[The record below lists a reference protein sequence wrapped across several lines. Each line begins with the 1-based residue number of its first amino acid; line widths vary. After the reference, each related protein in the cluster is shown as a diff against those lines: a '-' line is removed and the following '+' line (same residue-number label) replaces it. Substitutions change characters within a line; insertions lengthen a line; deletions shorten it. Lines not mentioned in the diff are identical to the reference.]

1 MLAQCDRL
9 DKKNASEIQTI
20 TDNCH
25 TKLSCSIEKNNEMYN
40 EHSNIEAK
48 EELDL
53 MSQSLLNI
61 LEFLP
66 ETVALLFELAA
77 VRAYFKH
84 TMMED
89 LFNQAENFSTCWRQN
104 FGFIERI
111 DLSTLAVLCLVA
123 SYIS

>member
-1 MLAQCDRL
+1 MLAQCYRL

-40 EHSNIEAK
+40 DHSNIEAK

-104 FGFIERI
+104 FGSVSYTH
-111 DLSTLAVLCLVA
+111 LTLPTILLV
-123 SYIS
+123 